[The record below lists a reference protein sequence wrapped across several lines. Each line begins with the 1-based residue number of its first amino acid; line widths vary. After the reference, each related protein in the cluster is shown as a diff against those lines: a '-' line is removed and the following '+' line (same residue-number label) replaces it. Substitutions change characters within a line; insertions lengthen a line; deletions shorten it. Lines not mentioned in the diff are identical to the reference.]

1 MKRLFTFLFVIAFA
15 QSASAQD
22 PKPKFMYLKSDTG
35 KIFLLPDSTMFST
48 AKLDKNKT
56 TIMIYFGPDCGH
68 CIAFT
73 KRMVDSIELL
83 KHTQIVMVSSFEMTK
98 IRKFYEDQN
107 LSQCANIRVGKDRNF
122 EFIGNYNVRTFP
134 SAFIFDKT
142 GKFVK
147 SFNGDIEIKELAAKA
162 GH

>member
-1 MKRLFTFLFVIAFA
+1 MKRLFIFLFAIAVA
-15 QSASAQD
+15 DTALAQD

-48 AKLDKNKT
+48 AKLQKNKT

-68 CIAFT
+68 CITFT

-83 KHTQIVMVSSFEMTK
+83 SHTQIVMVSSFEMAK
-98 IRKFYEDQN
+98 IRKFYQELN

-122 EFIGNYNVRTFP
+122 EFIGNYNVRNFP
-134 SAFIFDKT
+134 SAFIFDKS
-142 GKFVK
+142 GKYVR
-147 SFNGDIEIKELAAKA
+147 SFSGDIDIKELAAKA
-162 GH
+162 NR